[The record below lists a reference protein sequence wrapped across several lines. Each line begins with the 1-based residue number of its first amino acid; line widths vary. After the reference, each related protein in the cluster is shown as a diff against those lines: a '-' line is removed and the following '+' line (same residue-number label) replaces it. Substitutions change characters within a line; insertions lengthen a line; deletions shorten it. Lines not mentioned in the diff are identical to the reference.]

1 MPDQAAVI
9 YQRHIISCGI
19 RPFVIRF
26 EDLTMKT
33 PPALARDIMVTR
45 LVTLS
50 PNMDVFEAVEQLLNY
65 RISGAPVVDTEGNF
79 LGVFSERCC
88 MSVMVQGAYEQ
99 LPNTTVAAFMDSEA
113 DTIDEDTD
121 LLSIAQRFLNT
132 SRRRLPVVRGKMLV
146 GQISRRDILKTA
158 RELFK
163 QTDGPTWGSLWL
175 SSTRPRE
182 EAPIS

>member
-1 MPDQAAVI
+1 
-9 YQRHIISCGI
+9 
-19 RPFVIRF
+19 
-26 EDLTMKT
+26 MKA
-33 PPALARDIMVTR
+33 PKLARDIMVTR
-45 LVTLS
+45 LVTLA
-50 PNMDVFEAVEQLLNY
+50 PTTDVFEAVEHLLNY

-99 LPNTTVAAFMDSEA
+99 LPNTTVAAYMDTEA

-132 SRRRLPVVRGKMLV
+132 SRRRLPVLRGKALV
-146 GQISRRDILKTA
+146 GQISRRDVLKAA

-163 QTDGPTWGSLWL
+163 SSAEPGWGSLYL
-175 SSTRPRE
+175 SSTRTRD
-182 EAPIS
+182 EAPIE